1 MTVFSTPC
9 SPSASDFFAGAGGW
23 RAVRRAARRWLK
35 RVLCAAALALLAA
48 PGAQAAQIK
57 SAELLVADEWYY
69 LYTDIDLNLPKAL
82 EDALNKGISLNFM
95 VEFEL
100 TRPRWYW
107 VDETIATVRQNMR
120 LSYHALT
127 RQYHFSG
134 HQGNRSFVSLSEA
147 KEELKHIAEWKVVDK
162 SQLKKGTAYQA
173 SVRIRLDV
181 NQLPKPLQ
189 VEALSSKDWSFN
201 SDWYRFTITP

>member
-9 SPSASDFFAGAGGW
+9 SPSARADFAWPA
-23 RAVRRAARRWLK
+23 RLRRWLK
-35 RVLCAAALALLAA
+35 QALCAGCILAALAASA
-48 PGAQAAQIK
+48 RAEGAHVK
-57 SAELLVADEWYY
+57 SAELLPADDWYY
-69 LYTDIDLNLPKAL
+69 LYTDIDVSLPKAL

-107 VDETIATVRQNMR
+107 VDETIATVRQNLR

-134 HQGNRSFVSLSEA
+134 NQGNRTFVTLNEA
-147 KEELKHIAEWKVVDK
+147 KEELKHIAEWKVVDR
-162 SQLKKGTAYQA
+162 SLLKKGTTYQA
-173 SVRIRLDV
+173 AVRIRLDV

-201 SDWYRFTITP
+201 SDWYRFSVTP

>member
-1 MTVFSTPC
+1 MTDFSTSC
-9 SPSASDFFAGAGGW
+9 SPNARDIPLRISWGHG
-23 RAVRRAARRWLK
+23 VRRWLK
-35 RVLCAAALALLAA
+35 RMLCAGCMALAVS
-48 PGAQAAQIK
+48 AQAAQIK
-57 SAELLVADEWYY
+57 SAELLPADEWYY
-69 LYTDIDLNLPKAL
+69 LYTDIDLSLPKAL
-82 EDALNKGISLNFM
+82 EDALNKGISLNFL

-107 VDETIATVRQNMR
+107 IDETVATVRQNIR

-134 HQGNRSFVSLSEA
+134 HQGNRTFVSLNEA

-162 SQLKKGTAYQA
+162 SQLKKGTSYEA

-201 SDWYRFTITP
+201 SDWYRFTVTP